1 MEKPF
6 SRERLTFRLD
16 MLAKESI
23 DANDGIFQRQLGLS
37 IREVRALRIIHDR
50 AGLTFVDL
58 VQLADLER
66 TLTSRIIQSLIKQ
79 GLVRRENDESD
90 ARRFRLYPTEAGSQ
104 KREEAGL
111 LSEALEK
118 LLVAPLSAEELT
130 QLDDLLARLAVWVR
144 ARDYHERLAAFGAE
158 AR

>member
-79 GLVRRENDESD
+79 GLVRRENDEND
-90 ARRFRLYPTEAGSQ
+90 ARKFRLYPTEAGAH

-111 LSEALEK
+111 LSEELEK
-118 LLVAPLSAEELT
+118 LLLAPLSPSEVV
-130 QLDDLLARLAVWVR
+130 QLDDLLARLAIWVR
-144 ARDYHERLAAFGAE
+144 AKDYHARLAAFRTTE
-158 AR
+158 E

>member
-23 DANDGIFQRQLGLS
+23 DANDGIFQHQLGLS
-37 IREVRALRIIHDR
+37 IREVRALRIIHDH

-58 VQLADLER
+58 VQMADLER

-79 GLVRRENDESD
+79 GLVRRENDEND
-90 ARRFRLYPTEAGSQ
+90 ARKFRLYPTEAGSR
-104 KREEAGL
+104 KREAAGR

-118 LLVAPLSAEELT
+118 LLVAPLSPEELV

-144 ARDYHERLAAFGAE
+144 ARDYHDQLATFSE
-158 AR
+158 TES